1 MKRHAI
7 VIVMLLLSAC
17 ATGVGRMPGAT
28 PLERYQPYLGTPIQS
43 FTAFSFD
50 GWEAVGRN
58 QVVVW
63 TQINDAYLITVWD
76 SCQDLNFA
84 HRIGIRSTGNT
95 VSRLDSI
102 RIGHDR
108 CPIQE
113 IRPIDVKHYKADR
126 AAARLRTPPG

>member
-1 MKRHAI
+1 M
-7 VIVMLLLSAC
+7 
-17 ATGVGRMPGAT
+17 
-28 PLERYQPYLGTPIQS
+28 
-43 FTAFSFD
+43 
-50 GWEAVGRN
+50 GRN

-84 HRIGIRSTGNT
+84 PRIGIKSIGNT

-102 RIGHDR
+102 RVGRDR

-113 IRPIDVKHYKADR
+113 IQPIDVKRYKADR
-126 AAARLRTPPG
+126 AAGARAR